1 MLLFKRNK
9 SIHLPPS
16 KICISIFF
24 LLLIKWN
31 TSVTFFSFFQ
41 TFIFFYLLPSFI
53 FMWRRSQI
61 YFWLSVF
68 EKVITY
74 FGSLL
79 FLPKSFFSDI
89 WRHNQIIWAVI
100 LMVFNDNLK
109 LYLNPWCYQYYNI
122 PYTWIYF
129 NHQHQQKFTSNLTN
143 SMW

>member
-1 MLLFKRNK
+1 MYLN
-9 SIHLPPS
+9 
-16 KICISIFF
+16 FF

-31 TSVTFFSFFQ
+31 TSVTFFLFFQ

-53 FMWRRSQI
+53 FMWRRSKI

-100 LMVFNDNLK
+100 LMLFNDNLK
-109 LYLNPWCYQYYNI
+109 LYLNPWCSQYYKTIYITICMNI
-122 PYTWIYF
+122 FQLSTSVEIYVILY
-129 NHQHQQKFTSNLTN
+129 NLNN

>member
-1 MLLFKRNK
+1 MVVIQKK
-9 SIHLPPS
+9 QIYSSPS
-16 KICISIFF
+16 LKDMYLNFF

-31 TSVTFFSFFQ
+31 TSVTFFLFFQ

-53 FMWRRSQI
+53 FMWRRSKI

-89 WRHNQIIWAVI
+89 WQHNQIIWAVI
-100 LMVFNDNLK
+100 LMVLNDNLK

-129 NHQHQQKFTSNLTN
+129 NYQ
-143 SMW
+143 